1 MPGPLRVLVVA
12 LIALATSLVCGG
24 CGVVKSYVGDDDPP
38 VAPAATGS
46 PTSVAVG
53 TLGPGFW
60 DPADPPPP
68 EGTFTPSPQ
77 SWSDV
82 SPPAGY
88 AVTLVVDAASAE
100 SETETSTLRY
110 AVQAWA
116 AQHQVDLH
124 EVVARRASSY
134 VDSLQKAIDARP
146 DVVVVIGHGLV
157 DPLAQVSAPN
167 LETQFLVLGAE
178 IAEPTNN
185 VTAVDW
191 KGAMFRGEGLG
202 LPSDYD
208 PSTFTPERA
217 ADAVAAGTAAVL
229 SGVTGFV
236 VML

>member
-1 MPGPLRVLVVA
+1 VPAPLRLLVVA
-12 LIALATSLVCGG
+12 LSAVVAGAVSGG
-24 CGVVKSYVGDDDPP
+24 CSAVKDYVGDTDTP
-38 VAPAATGS
+38 VATGAPTPAG
-46 PTSVAVG
+46 VG
-53 TLGPGFW
+53 TLAPGFW
-60 DPADPPPP
+60 DPSDPPPP

-82 SPPAGY
+82 RPPSGY
-88 AVTLVVDAASAE
+88 AVTLVVDGASPDSDA
-100 SETETSTLRY
+100 ETSTLRY

-116 AQHQVDLH
+116 ARYQVSLH
-124 EVVARRASSY
+124 EVVARRAGDY
-134 VDSLQKAIDARP
+134 VTSLQKAIDA
-146 DVVVVIGHGLV
+146 DSDLVVVVGHGLV

-167 LETQFLVLGAE
+167 LETQFLIVGAE
-178 IAEPTNN
+178 IAEPTHN

-191 KGAMFRGEGLG
+191 PGAMFRGEGLG
-202 LPSDYD
+202 LPAGYD